1 MVKMCLVL
9 YVVDIVFYLL
19 HFLKVEARSLNI
31 LGFRRGAVSLV
42 GRPVAGLQVKLQLG
56 ARVAPVPV
64 LRPRPA
70 PQLALPRPRPQ
81 VLGRAQQPRPGA
93 GQEGARGSARARGA
107 AAVQG
112 VLPGH
117 GGARAAAGGHVE
129 QLGGRGLGLARLV
142 HVQRRRGAELDGRVA
157 AAAPIH
163 QPADLLVARAAAA
176 RAEHGGH
183 GGLVAGDRLG
193 LLAAA
198 AGHLAP
204 LPLLRVGAGRAP
216 ARLNT
221 DSALLQLLAAGG
233 AAVHLLAD
241 PDDVLELL
249 LAAVIVR
256 VRVEHHGAAQPRL
269 GGRRPPAEARQLLG
283 APAPPGPLPRGPQV
297 QRHAAVQVC
306 KVKKYLIA

>member
-1 MVKMCLVL
+1 MPR
-9 YVVDIVFYLL
+9 VVDIVFYLL

-42 GRPVAGLQVKLQLG
+42 GRPMAGLHVKLQLR
-56 ARVAPVPV
+56 ARVQGVPV

-112 VLPGH
+112 VLPVH
-117 GGARAAAGGHVE
+117 GGARARAAARGHVE

-142 HVQRRRGAELDGRVA
+142 HVQRGRGAELHGGVA
-157 AAAPIH
+157 AAARGAALH
-163 QPADLLVARAAAA
+163 QPAHLLVARAAAA

-183 GGLVAGDRLG
+183 GGGLVAADRLG

-204 LPLLRVGAGRAP
+204 LPLLGVGAGRAP

-221 DSALLQLLAAGG
+221 DSALLQLLAA
-233 AAVHLLAD
+233 VHLLAD
-241 PDDVLELL
+241 ADDVLELL
-249 LAAVIVR
+249 LAGVIVR
-256 VRVEHHGAAQPRL
+256 VRVQHGDPLASSDPLAQPGLGWRL
-269 GGRRPPAEARQLLG
+269 PPAEARQLLG
-283 APAPPGPLPRGPQV
+283 APPPGPL
-297 QRHAAVQVC
+297 A
-306 KVKKYLIA
+306 